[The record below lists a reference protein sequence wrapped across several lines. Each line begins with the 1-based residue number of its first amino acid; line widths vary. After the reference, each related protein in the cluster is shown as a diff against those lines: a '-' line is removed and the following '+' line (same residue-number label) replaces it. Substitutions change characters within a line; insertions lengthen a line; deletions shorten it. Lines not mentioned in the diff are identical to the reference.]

1 MTVSL
6 FKNGSRNAPK
16 KGWAMRHCFNHQNH
30 LNMRSQLQYSEM
42 KWNDLPKCSLLTTF
56 LFADDT
62 TLFAS
67 ADSLEE
73 LMLFVNS
80 DLHKVVTFLE
90 LTKWFCT
97 PQKTKFIL
105 FNCNEREGVQ
115 LFINKIMSTK
125 MIRILW
131 QKLNKLIP
139 TKKFQL

>member
-1 MTVSL
+1 
-6 FKNGSRNAPK
+6 
-16 KGWAMRHCFNHQNH
+16 
-30 LNMRSQLQYSEM
+30 MRSQLQYSEM

-97 PQKTKFIL
+97 PQKQNL
-105 FNCNEREGVQ
+105 FYLTAMREKVFNF
-115 LFINKIMSTK
+115 L
-125 MIRILW
+125 
-131 QKLNKLIP
+131 LI
-139 TKKFQL
+139 K